1 MSERLIVVVAAVVER
16 DGRFLVTQ
24 RAPGT
29 HLGGYWEF
37 PGGKC
42 ESGESLHDAL
52 RREMVE
58 ELDVAIDIDELL
70 NTVEHA
76 YPDRTVRLYFYRC
89 RLRGKLWPRQGQVT
103 QWVMRAE
110 LASLEFPPADAALI
124 DKLAAGG

>member
-1 MSERLIVVVAAVVER
+1 MSERLIVVVAAVVEW